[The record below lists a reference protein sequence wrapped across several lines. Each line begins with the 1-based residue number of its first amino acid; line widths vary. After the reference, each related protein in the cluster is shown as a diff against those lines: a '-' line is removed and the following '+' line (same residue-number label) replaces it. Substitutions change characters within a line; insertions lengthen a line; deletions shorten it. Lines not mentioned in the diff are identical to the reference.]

1 MRSLQTKLKKENLL
15 SKFYAPSVPAKWLK
29 KDLLCLI
36 KELVNVLTIATSEN
50 QRLCMREPT
59 SAPDVP
65 KAGLL
70 DRDVLSPKVPSFSPL
85 YQQIKALILQSLKA
99 GEWKP
104 GEIIPSEFEL
114 AARFHVSQGTV
125 RKAVDELSQEHLLLR
140 RQGKGTFV
148 ATHSEQ
154 KFQYRFLKLVPNA
167 ENTVLSG
174 PAQRTIL
181 WCKKAKA
188 NPDIAKSLQLPP
200 GCSILQIR
208 RILSFGCVPTI
219 LEDMILPGDA
229 FKGLS
234 AEELQNHQGPT
245 YALFERT
252 YGVRM
257 VRAQE
262 KITAVHPSP
271 EDAQMLNINDN
282 TPLLQVERVAL
293 TYQDKPMEIRRAL
306 YKTEHHHYR
315 NDLN

>member
-1 MRSLQTKLKKENLL
+1 
-15 SKFYAPSVPAKWLK
+15 
-29 KDLLCLI
+29 
-36 KELVNVLTIATSEN
+36 
-50 QRLCMREPT
+50 MRELSYLPD
-59 SAPDVP
+59 APPD
-65 KAGLL
+65 GLPE
-70 DRDVLSPKVPSFSPL
+70 RDALSPKVPAFSPL
-85 YQQIKALILQSLKA
+85 YQQIKVLILQSLKA

-104 GEIIPSEFEL
+104 GEMIPSEFEL
-114 AARFHVSQGTV
+114 AARFQVSQGTV

-154 KFQYRFLKLVPNA
+154 TFQYRFLKLVPNA
-167 ENTVLSG
+167 ESLLPAG
-174 PAQRTIL
+174 PAHRTIL

-188 NPDIAKSLQLPP
+188 TSEIAKTLMLAP
-200 GCSILQIR
+200 GSGVLQIR
-208 RILSFGCVPTI
+208 RVLSFAGVPTI
-219 LEDMILPGDA
+219 LEDMCLPAEG

-234 AEELQNHQGPT
+234 AEALRNHQGPT
-245 YALFERT
+245 YALFET
-252 YGVRM
+252 TFGVRM

-282 TPLLQVERVAL
+282 TPLLQVERIAF

-306 YKTEHHHYR
+306 YKTVHHHYR